1 MPDTLQE
8 IQDRLRAILSKYSP
22 PLIAKVDTPRCYEL
36 YSVKDLVIAGRK
48 RSEVY
53 FAGAIIQ
60 KSFVGFYFMPIYSN
74 PDFVE
79 KLAPE
84 LKKCIKGKACFNI
97 KEPDQRLFKQIEKM
111 TRDGFKMYK
120 RNKWIG

>member
-1 MPDTLQE
+1 MPDKLQE
-8 IQDRLRAILSKYSP
+8 IQDQLKAILSKYCP
-22 PLIAKVDTPRCYEL
+22 PLTAKVDTAGRYEL
-36 YSVKDLVIAGRK
+36 YSTKDLVIDGRK
-48 RSEVY
+48 RSELY
-53 FAGAIIQ
+53 FAGAMIQ

-79 KLAPE
+79 ALDPE

-97 KEPDQRLFKQIEKM
+97 KSADKRLLKQIEKM

-120 RNKWIG
+120 QNKWID

>member
-8 IQDRLRAILSKYSP
+8 IQDELKAILSKYSP
-22 PLIAKVDTPRCYEL
+22 PLTAKVDTPRRCEL
-36 YSVKDLVIAGRK
+36 YSIKDLVIDGRE

-60 KSFVGFYFMPIYSN
+60 KSFVAFYFMPIYSN
-74 PDFVE
+74 PEFVE
-79 KLAPE
+79 SLPAE
-84 LKKCIKGKACFNI
+84 LKKCIKGKACFNL
-97 KEPDQRLFKQIEKM
+97 KKADQQLFKQIEKM
-111 TRDGFKMYK
+111 TREGFRMYK

>member
-8 IQDRLRAILSKYSP
+8 IQDRLKSILSRYSP
-22 PLIAKVDTPRCYEL
+22 PLTAKVDTPRRYEL
-36 YSVKDLVIAGRK
+36 YSIKDLVIAGRK

-79 KLAPE
+79 ALDPE

-97 KEPDQRLFKQIEKM
+97 KSADERLFKQIEKM

-120 RNKWIG
+120 RNKWID